1 MLSIATSPLVDLS
14 TAVQLLRTSAPD
26 WEWLLREI
34 ESRDGFF
41 RFPQEVAQYIE
52 RFKIGNYPLL
62 YQDERAIGNA
72 LVLAFFTPSEAIAL
86 DRELAEVSLEE
97 RGEFLT
103 EFLGGIV
110 EGANEAENVWRNKTP
125 EQAKAEFDAMAPEEQ
140 AQAVKSLQFMS
151 MAFLAGFYQVLSV
164 MVHRQKLTALV
175 AHAKA
180 GDDSAF
186 VRAVQIDPRILTT
199 EPYFKQRF
207 ESIHAIGNEDFRR
220 KLSYRMQCAP
230 YRGKVRYKSLWMG
243 FAFLDMCGHF
253 ETLKD
258 REMLDLFDEAGLGG
272 YDNRIE
278 DVKYLN
284 KRRNEYRQFQQDLA
298 ALSTP

>member
-1 MLSIATSPLVDLS
+1 MSALDGRPLIDLDT
-14 TAVQLLRTSAPD
+14 TAKLIKQSAPD
-26 WEWLLREI
+26 WEWLLRQI
-34 ESRDGFF
+34 ESKDGFF
-41 RFPQEVAQYIE
+41 RFPSGVSQFIE
-52 RFKIGNYPLL
+52 RLNIGTYPLL
-62 YQDERAIGNA
+62 YQNERAIGNA
-72 LVLAFFTPSEAIAL
+72 FILAFLTPSEAIAL
-86 DRELAEVSLEE
+86 DRELAEASLED

-103 EFLGGIV
+103 ELLGGVVDGIS
-110 EGANEAENVWRNKTP
+110 EAEDVWREKTP
-125 EQAKAEFDAMAPEEQ
+125 EQSRAEFDAMTPEEQ
-140 AQAVKSLQFMS
+140 AKAVKSLQFMS

-180 GDDSAF
+180 GDDAAF
-186 VRAVQIDPRILTT
+186 VKAVQIDPRILTT

-207 ESIHAIGNEDFRR
+207 ENLHAIGNEDFKR

-230 YRGKVRYKSLWMG
+230 YRGRVRHKSLWMG

-253 ETLKD
+253 DTLKD
-258 REMLDLFDEAGLGG
+258 REMLDLFDEAGIGG

-284 KRRNEYRQFQQDLA
+284 KRRNEYRQFQQDLS

>member
-1 MLSIATSPLVDLS
+1 MSDAATSPLIDLN
-14 TAVQLLRTSAPD
+14 AAAHLLKISAPD

-34 ESRDGFF
+34 ESKDGFF
-41 RFPQEVAQYIE
+41 RFPPEVAQYIE
-52 RFKIGNYPLL
+52 RFKIANYPLL

-72 LVLAFFTPSEAIAL
+72 FMLAFFTPSEAIAL
-86 DRELAEVSLEE
+86 DRELTEASLEE

-103 EFLGGIV
+103 EFLGGVV
-110 EGANEAENVWRNKTP
+110 EGVNEAENVWRDKTP

-140 AQAVKSLQFMS
+140 AGAIKSLQFMS

-164 MVHRQKLTALV
+164 MVHRQKITALV

-186 VRAVQIDPRILTT
+186 VKAVQIDPRILTT
-199 EPYFKQRF
+199 DPYFKQRF
-207 ESIHAIGNEDFRR
+207 ENLHAIGNEAFRR

-230 YRGKVRYKSLWMG
+230 YRGKVRHKSLWMG

-258 REMLDLFDEAGLGG
+258 REMLDLLDEAGIGG

>member
-1 MLSIATSPLVDLS
+1 MSDPAASPVIDFS
-14 TAVQLLRTSAPD
+14 TAAQLLKTSAPD

-34 ESRDGFF
+34 ESKDGFF
-41 RFPQEVAQYIE
+41 RFPQEVDQYID
-52 RFKIGNYPLL
+52 RFKIGSYPLL

-72 LVLAFFTPSEAIAL
+72 FMLAFFAPSEAI
-86 DRELAEVSLEE
+86 ELNRKLSEITVED

-103 EFLGGIV
+103 EFLGDVV
-110 EGANEAENVWRNKTP
+110 EGFNEAENTWRDKTP
-125 EQAKAEFDAMAPEEQ
+125 EQAQAEFAAMPPNEQ
-140 AQAVKSLQFMS
+140 AEAVKRLQFMS

-164 MVHRQKLTALV
+164 MVHRRKLTALV

-180 GDDSAF
+180 GDDAAF
-186 VRAVQIDPRILTT
+186 VMAVQIDPRILTT
-199 EPYFKQRF
+199 DPYFKHRF
-207 ESIHAIGNEDFRR
+207 ENLHAVGNESFRR

-230 YRGKVRYKSLWMG
+230 YRGKVRHKSLWMG

-258 REMLDLFDEAGLGG
+258 REMLDLFDDAGIGG
-272 YDNRIE
+272 YKNRIE
-278 DVKYLN
+278 DVKYLT
-284 KRRNEYRQFQQDLA
+284 KRKGEYRQFQQDLA